1 MTDSPYK
8 KIPKTMST
16 QHPDNVRMPFFCSN
30 TVISGDDEVK
40 EAFYAYSHLGCEEQL
55 WDCEGKEVDT
65 HVVKKLLANYGQYF
79 TGHVLGKD
87 AFLTLR
93 VPNPDVEKNEAKILL
108 ETLESIPRNS
118 DIARAVYGDGT
129 CPIFEVALPM
139 TASSVSLSRIRE
151 YYRRFVSGKGNSTL
165 IVGDK
170 SMESWMGAFL
180 PEEINVI
187 PLFETKEDILN
198 AHNTVKEYAMKEKLE
213 EMRVWL
219 ARSDPALNYGSLAAV
234 LLNKIALQRLAT
246 IDVKTFPILGCG
258 SAPFRGNL
266 TPSNLS
272 CLQGYPSVH
281 TFTIQSAFKYDHD
294 ERDVARAVEKI
305 NASRTSRPAFVE
317 EEETLRILEK
327 TSDAYM
333 RQVSSIA
340 PMINDFAMHVPARR
354 KRKLHIGLF
363 GYSRNATGVS
373 LPRAI
378 SFCASLYSLGI
389 PPEILGLSALSR
401 SDVDAVIR
409 NYGNFESDMKDALR
423 FLNKD
428 NLRLLPH
435 ALQGEVEKALG
446 LFDFDVNDDH
456 KAVTDVIAQDYAK
469 KSPSLQ
475 ENITRAGAIRGFLG

>member
-1 MTDSPYK
+1 
-8 KIPKTMST
+8 MST
-16 QHPDNVRMPFFCSN
+16 QHPDNVRTPFFCN
-30 TVISGDDEVK
+30 GTVISGDDEVK

-65 HVVKKLLANYGQYF
+65 HVVKKLLTNYGQYF
-79 TGHVLGKD
+79 SSHALGKET
-87 AFLTLR
+87 FLTMR
-93 VPNPDVEKNEAKILL
+93 VPNPEVEKNEAKILL

-118 DIARAVYGDGT
+118 DIARAVYGNGV

-139 TASSVSLSRIRE
+139 TASAVSLSRIRE
-151 YYRRFVSGKGNSTL
+151 YYRKFVSGKGQSRL
-165 IVGDK
+165 IEGDE
-170 SMESWMGAFL
+170 SMENWMGAFL
-180 PEEINVI
+180 PGEINVI
-187 PLFETKEDILN
+187 PLFETKENILN
-198 AHNTVKEYAMKEKLE
+198 AHNIVKEYAAKEKLE

-234 LLNKIALQRLAT
+234 LLNKIALQRIAAV
-246 IDVKTFPILGCG
+246 DVKTFPILGCG

-281 TFTIQSAFKYDHD
+281 TFTVQSAFKYDYD
-294 ERDVARAVEKI
+294 ERDVAKAVEKI
-305 NASRTSRPAFVE
+305 NASRTSRPSPVE
-317 EEETLRILEK
+317 EDEMLRILDK
-327 TSDAYM
+327 TSEAYM

-340 PMINDFAMHVPARR
+340 PLVSDFAMHVPARR

-363 GYSRNATGVS
+363 GYSRASGGVS

-378 SFCASLYSLGI
+378 AFCASLYSLGL

-401 SDVDAVIR
+401 KDVDIIIR
-409 NYGNFESDMKDALR
+409 NYGNFEKDMEDALR
-423 FLNKD
+423 YLNKD
-428 NLRLLPH
+428 NLRMLPH
-435 ALQGEVEKALG
+435 ALREEVETALG
-446 LFDFDVNDDH
+446 LFDFETDAAH
-456 KAVTDVIAQDYAK
+456 KAVTDSISQDYAK